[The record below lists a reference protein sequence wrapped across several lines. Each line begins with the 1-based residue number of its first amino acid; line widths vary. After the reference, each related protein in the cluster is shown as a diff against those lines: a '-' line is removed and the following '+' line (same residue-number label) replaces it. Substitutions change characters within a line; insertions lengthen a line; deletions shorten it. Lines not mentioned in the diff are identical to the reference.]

1 MSICRNLPN
10 RQKTQCGLSQFC
22 GGCRNIVPSGHVWD
36 IKRRLSRFGHL
47 NGHDPCND
55 TCYGRDLLMVQ
66 SSNQLS
72 GPALKAST
80 EPASHIHVPLFP
92 AAAISNPENPGRQL
106 SCKGSGFNG
115 GRRWPPNARPV
126 AFRARP
132 VAEHMSAT
140 ASGCLFHQIRQSIG
154 SRSDV
159 SNVRVPDS
167 ADSKSTSH
175 QQKAAKWSGRPPLD
189 RSIGLAGTRHSRGN
203 PTASAHWKQVH
214 NAEHLIG
221 PLLGDNIPRPNDT
234 SEQKRGR

>member
-55 TCYGRDLLMVQ
+55 TGYGRDLLMVQ

-115 GRRWPPNARPV
+115 GADGRR
-126 AFRARP
+126 
-132 VAEHMSAT
+132 M
-140 ASGCLFHQIRQSIG
+140 
-154 SRSDV
+154 
-159 SNVRVPDS
+159 RVP
-167 ADSKSTSH
+167 SH
-175 QQKAAKWSGRPPLD
+175 FALGRSPNTCQRRRLVAS
-189 RSIGLAGTRHSRGN
+189 SIR
-203 PTASAHWKQVH
+203 
-214 NAEHLIG
+214 
-221 PLLGDNIPRPNDT
+221 
-234 SEQKRGR
+234 